1 MESGAGIAS
10 AQQVRSAGGRPEVQL
25 IWCPVARD
33 SVPAGGGIGLGSASA
48 AQKQDQHDDGRD
60 QHGSGG
66 QLADRAGQSGGVH
79 LRSVPKFCAAHPSS
93 SEPPDGAAVCG
104 PLHDTPQPARIFA
117 RRSAM
122 DGQPIGCP
130 LSGRR
135 IPADPLGRVEAVR
148 LTEFRGLMQLQF
160 GSARAPSVARDHVFS
175 ALGGLTADEALAA
188 GEDPKLVWA
197 AVCEAF
203 DVSEALR
210 YGLPD

>member
-1 MESGAGIAS
+1 
-10 AQQVRSAGGRPEVQL
+10 
-25 IWCPVARD
+25 
-33 SVPAGGGIGLGSASA
+33 
-48 AQKQDQHDDGRD
+48 
-60 QHGSGG
+60 
-66 QLADRAGQSGGVH
+66 
-79 LRSVPKFCAAHPSS
+79 
-93 SEPPDGAAVCG
+93 
-104 PLHDTPQPARIFA
+104 
-117 RRSAM
+117 M
-122 DGQPIGCP
+122 DGLPIGCP